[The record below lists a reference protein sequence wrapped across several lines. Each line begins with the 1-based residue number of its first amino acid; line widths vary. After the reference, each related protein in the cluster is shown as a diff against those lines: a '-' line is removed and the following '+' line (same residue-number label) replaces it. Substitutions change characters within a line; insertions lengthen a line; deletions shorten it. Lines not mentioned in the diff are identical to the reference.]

1 MILKE
6 LTVTRN
12 TKLADGIY
20 EMRFSGA
27 SHVRPGSFV
36 EVTVPGFYL
45 NRPFGVGN
53 YENGEIT
60 IFYKVVGQGTDKM
73 TEIQVGEKLKVI
85 YELGNGFDME
95 KATKPLLV
103 SGGIGIAPIYYLAKA
118 FANKGIRPVVVT
130 GFRNAGEVVL
140 EKELAEIADLYVA
153 TDDGSKGFH
162 GNPVACVKALDKEWD
177 YYYSCGPMVMMHFLK
192 MHSDKGELSLEAR
205 MGCGFGACMGCS
217 IKTVSGYKRVCKEGP
232 VFDAKEVEL

>member
-12 TKLADGIY
+12 RKLADGIY

>member
-6 LTVTRN
+6 LTVTSN
-12 TKLADGIY
+12 IKLADGIY

-192 MHSDKGELSLEAR
+192 MYSDKGELSLEAR

>member
-1 MILKE
+1 MISKV
-6 LTVTRN
+6 LTVVSN
-12 TKLADGIY
+12 VKLADGIY

-27 SHVRPGSFV
+27 NYVVPGSFL

-60 IFYKVVGQGTDKM
+60 IYYKVVGNGTDKM
-73 TEIQVGEKLKVI
+73 TEIKAGTELKVI
-85 YELGNGFDME
+85 YGLGNGFNMARA
-95 KATKPLLV
+95 KKPLLV

-118 FANKGIRPVVVT
+118 YANQGIRPIVVT

-140 EKELAEIADLYVA
+140 SEELNKIADLIVC
-153 TDDGSKGFH
+153 TDDGSMGFN
-162 GNPVACVKALDKEWD
+162 GNPVSAVKALDKEWD
-177 YYYSCGPMVMMHFLK
+177 YYYACGPMVMMKYLK
-192 MHSDKGELSLEAR
+192 MHSAQGELSLEAR

-217 IKTVSGYKRVCKEGP
+217 IITKSGYKRVCKEGP
-232 VFDAKEVEL
+232 VFDASEVEL

>member
-6 LTVTRN
+6 LTVTSNR
-12 TKLADGIY
+12 KLADGIY

-192 MHSDKGELSLEAR
+192 MHSS
-205 MGCGFGACMGCS
+205 
-217 IKTVSGYKRVCKEGP
+217 
-232 VFDAKEVEL
+232 